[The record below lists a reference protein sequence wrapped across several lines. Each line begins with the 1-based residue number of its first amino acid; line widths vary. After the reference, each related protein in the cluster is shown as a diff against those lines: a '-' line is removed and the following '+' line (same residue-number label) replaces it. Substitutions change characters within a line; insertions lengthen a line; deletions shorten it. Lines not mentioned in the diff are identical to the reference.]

1 MYMTNSV
8 ERNNTVVPFWNEI
21 KNLSR
26 EDRSNLVELIELSL
40 QEDNDDDKTMKSF
53 IDNLD
58 ETAMKASADFAYKE
72 SLSQKTIPH
81 SEILDVVK
89 EELGWK

>member
-1 MYMTNSV
+1 MYMTNSG

-26 EDRSNLVELIELSL
+26 EDRRNLVELIELSL

-58 ETAMKASADFAYKE
+58 ETAMKAAADFAYKE
-72 SLSQKTIPH
+72 SLSQKTIPP

-89 EELGWK
+89 EELGWI

>member
-58 ETAMKASADFAYKE
+58 ETAMKVAADFAYKE

>member
-1 MYMTNSV
+1 MYTTGNIANMV
-8 ERNNTVVPFWNEI
+8 LPYWNEI
-21 KNLSR
+21 KNWSR

-40 QEDNDDDKTMKSF
+40 QEDNDDDKKMKSF

-58 ETAMKASADFAYKE
+58 ETAMKAAADFAYKE

-81 SEILDVVK
+81 SEILNVVK